1 SRSRMKSVPGDKIP
15 SCATLLSQARD
26 KPSWAFGQAA
36 QAFERGRRAGAAA
49 LPASCD
55 RRAIGGGRRDAEGLL
70 WWERPACAS
79 NVLKY
84 RGDLLLMSKT
94 SPRALADQFTLRLP
108 DGMRDAIAVAAKA
121 NKRSMNAE

>member
-1 SRSRMKSVPGDKIP
+1 MKSAPGDKLL
-15 SCATLLSQARD
+15 SRATLLSQARD

-36 QAFERGRRAGAAA
+36 QALERGRRAAAA
-49 LPASCD
+49 ALLPASCD

-70 WWERPACAS
+70 RWERPACAS
-79 NVLKY
+79 NILKY